1 MGLAGTWLR
10 QTRSFPAPFFSRGET
25 NVQHYAYAAAGLTT
39 AKDTHRE
46 HGRGWAWSAGVR
58 GLLAGAASEMSQR
71 AWLLLSLTGLTHIQS
86 VNTSHHLLLLPHAG
100 LVLPGTSQACS
111 LHGASYPPC
120 SLPGT
125 PFPETSTGLPP
136 SPPTSLSP
144 PLSFSGGHLRG
155 NSKLYAEIP
164 A

>member
-58 GLLAGAASEMSQR
+58 GLLAGATSEMSQK

-86 VNTSHHLLLLPHAG
+86 VNTSHHLLLQNIPRIW
-100 LVLPGTSQACS
+100 SI
-111 LHGASYPPC
+111 
-120 SLPGT
+120 
-125 PFPETSTGLPP
+125 
-136 SPPTSLSP
+136 LSP
-144 PLSFSGGHLRG
+144 SSAPILTQDSSTFVLEYSISLLTDLPASVLAPYRLLSTE
-155 NSKLYAEIP
+155 KL
-164 A
+164 

>member
-10 QTRSFPAPFFSRGET
+10 QTRSFPPPFFSWGET

-86 VNTSHHLLLLPHAG
+86 VNTSHHLLLQNVPRIW
-100 LVLPGTSQACS
+100 SI
-111 LHGASYPPC
+111 
-120 SLPGT
+120 
-125 PFPETSTGLPP
+125 
-136 SPPTSLSP
+136 LSP
-144 PLSFSGGHLRG
+144 SSAPILTQDSSTSVLEYSISLLTDLPASVLAPYRLLSTE
-155 NSKLYAEIP
+155 KLE
-164 A
+164 

>member
-86 VNTSHHLLLLPHAG
+86 VNTSHHLLLQNVPRIW
-100 LVLPGTSQACS
+100 SI
-111 LHGASYPPC
+111 
-120 SLPGT
+120 
-125 PFPETSTGLPP
+125 
-136 SPPTSLSP
+136 LSP
-144 PLSFSGGHLRG
+144 SSAPILTQDSSTSVLEYSISLLTDLPASVLAPYRLLSTE
-155 NSKLYAEIP
+155 KLE
-164 A
+164 

>member
-58 GLLAGAASEMSQR
+58 GLLAGATSEMSQK

-86 VNTSHHLLLLPHAG
+86 VNTSHHLLLQNVPRIW
-100 LVLPGTSQACS
+100 SI
-111 LHGASYPPC
+111 
-120 SLPGT
+120 
-125 PFPETSTGLPP
+125 
-136 SPPTSLSP
+136 LSP
-144 PLSFSGGHLRG
+144 SSAPILTQDSSTFVLEYSISLLTDLPASVLAPYRLLSTE
-155 NSKLYAEIP
+155 KL
-164 A
+164 